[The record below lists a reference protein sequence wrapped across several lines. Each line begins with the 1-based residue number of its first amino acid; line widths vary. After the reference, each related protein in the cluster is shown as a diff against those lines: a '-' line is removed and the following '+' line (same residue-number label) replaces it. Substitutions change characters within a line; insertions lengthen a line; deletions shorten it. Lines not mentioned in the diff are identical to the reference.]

1 MPHIWVEYS
10 TNLEA
15 SVDVPAL
22 LKTVQDALIGDGSI
36 FPFAGAR
43 TRGVPVANY
52 LIVDGHP
59 DNAFVHVLLRIAAG
73 RSEADRKTAGSRVI
87 EAVKAL
93 LAPVSASRPLGISV
107 QMEEADE
114 TVNFKTSNYREY
126 LKQRGIPEKMSA

>member
-10 TNLEA
+10 TNLED
-15 SVDVPAL
+15 SIDVPAL
-22 LKTVQDALIGDGSI
+22 LKTVQDALIGDGTI

-59 DNAFVHVLLRIAAG
+59 DNAFVHVLLRVAKG
-73 RSEADRKTAGSRVI
+73 RSEEDRKTAASRVF
-87 EAVKAL
+87 ETVKAFL
-93 LAPVSASRPLGISV
+93 IPISAARPLGISV

-114 TVNFKTSNYREY
+114 TANFKVSNYRDY
-126 LKQRGIPEKMSA
+126 LKRRGIPEKVAS

>member
-10 TNLEA
+10 SNLEA
-15 SVDVPAL
+15 SVDVPVL
-22 LKTVQDALIGDGSI
+22 LKTVQDALIADGTI

-59 DNAFVHVLLRIAAG
+59 DNAFVHVLMRIAKG
-73 RSEADRKTAGSRVI
+73 RSEADKKEAAGRVF
-87 EAVKAL
+87 EATKAL
-93 LAPVSASRPLGISV
+93 LAPVTASRPLGISV

-114 TVNFKTSNYREY
+114 ALNFKTSNYREY
-126 LKQRGIPEKMSA
+126 LKRRGVPEKVVA

>member
-10 TNLEA
+10 TNLED
-15 SVDVPAL
+15 SVDVPVL
-22 LKTVQDALIGDGSI
+22 LKTVQDALIDDGSI

-59 DNAFVHVLLRIAAG
+59 DNAFVHVRLRVAAG
-73 RSEADRKTAGSRVI
+73 RSAADRKAAGNRVF
-87 EAVKAL
+87 EAVRRL
-93 LAPVSASRPLGISV
+93 LAEVSASRPLGISI

-114 TVNFKTSNYREY
+114 TVNLKTSNYREH
-126 LKQRGIPEKMSA
+126 LKRRGIAEKMPS

>member
-10 TNLEA
+10 TNLE
-15 SVDVPAL
+15 SRIDVPAL
-22 LKTVQDALIGDGSI
+22 LKTTQDALIGDGAI

-59 DNAFVHVLLRIAAG
+59 DNAFVHVLLRIAKG
-73 RSEADRKTAGSRVI
+73 RSEEDKKAGASRVFDV
-87 EAVKAL
+87 VKAF
-93 LAPVSASRPLGISV
+93 LAPVSAASPLGISV

-114 TVNFKTSNYREY
+114 TLNYKTSNYREY
-126 LKQRGIPEKMSA
+126 LKQRGIPEKPQA

>member
-10 TNLEA
+10 ANLE
-15 SVDVPAL
+15 SRIDVSGL
-22 LKTVQDALIGDGSI
+22 LKTTQDALIGDGAI

-59 DNAFVHVLLRIAAG
+59 DNAFVHVMLRIAKG
-73 RSEADRKTAGSRVI
+73 RSDEDKKAAARRVFD
-87 EAVKAL
+87 AVKAY
-93 LAPVSASRPLGISV
+93 LAAISAASPLGISV

-114 TVNFKTSNYREY
+114 TLNFKTSNYRDY
-126 LKQRGIPEKMSA
+126 LKQREKPEA

>member
-10 TNLEA
+10 ANLEA
-15 SVDVPAL
+15 DIDVPAL
-22 LKTVQDALIGDGSI
+22 LKTVQDALIDDGTV

-59 DNAFVHVLLRIAAG
+59 DNAFVHVLLRIAKGRSDEDKKVAAG
-73 RSEADRKTAGSRVI
+73 RVFDAA
-87 EAVKAL
+87 KAL

-114 TVNFKTSNYREY
+114 TLNFKTSNYREY
-126 LKQRGIPEKMSA
+126 LKRRGLPEKVVA

>member
-10 TNLEA
+10 TNLE
-15 SVDVPAL
+15 SRIDVPAL
-22 LKTVQDALIGDGSI
+22 LKTTQDALIGDGAI

-59 DNAFVHVLLRIAAG
+59 DNAFVHVLLRIAKG
-73 RSEADRKTAGSRVI
+73 RSEEDKKAGASRVFD
-87 EAVKAL
+87 AVKAF
-93 LAPVSASRPLGISV
+93 LAPVSAASPLGISV

-114 TVNFKTSNYREY
+114 TLNYKTSNYREY
-126 LKQRGIPEKMSA
+126 LKQRGIPEKPQA

>member
-10 TNLEA
+10 ANLE
-15 SVDVPAL
+15 SRIDVSGL
-22 LKTVQDALIGDGSI
+22 LKTTQDALIGDGAI

-59 DNAFVHVLLRIAAG
+59 DNAFVHVMLRIAKG
-73 RSEADRKTAGSRVI
+73 RSDEDKKAAARRVFD
-87 EAVKAL
+87 AVKAY
-93 LAPVSASRPLGISV
+93 LAAVSAASPLGISV

-114 TVNFKTSNYREY
+114 TLNFKTSNYRDY
-126 LKQRGIPEKMSA
+126 LKQRGNPEKPEA

>member
-10 TNLEA
+10 SNLEA
-15 SVDVPAL
+15 SFDVPAL
-22 LKTVQDALIGDGSI
+22 LKTVQDAFIGDGTI

-43 TRGVPVANY
+43 TRGVPVADY

-59 DNAFVHVLLRIAAG
+59 DNAFVHVLLRIAKG
-73 RSEADRKTAGSRVI
+73 RSEADRKEAGNRTFT
-87 EAVKAL
+87 AVKAF

-114 TVNFKTSNYREY
+114 ALNFKTSNYREY
-126 LKQRGIPEKMSA
+126 LKQRGIPEKVVA

>member
-10 TNLEA
+10 TNLEDG
-15 SVDVPAL
+15 VDIPGL
-22 LKTVQDALIGDGSI
+22 LKTTQNALIGDGTV

-59 DNAFVHVLLRIAAG
+59 DNAFVHVLLRIATG
-73 RSEADRKTAGSRVI
+73 RSDEAKKAAASRVF
-87 EAVKAL
+87 EAVKDF
-93 LAPVSASRPLGISV
+93 LATTSASRPLGISV

-114 TVNFKTSNYREY
+114 TLNFKVSNYRDY
-126 LKQRGIPEKMSA
+126 LTRRGIPEKVAS